1 MTSQQILN
9 GVRAGTV
16 FGMIE
21 CDIRVP
27 EELREHFAE
36 MQPVFKNISLIRED
50 LGPFMRRYAEEHNL
64 MKTPRRMLVGSYC
77 GDKILLATP
86 LLRWYLDLGLEVL
99 HVYQV
104 MEYDLIP
111 CFRQLG
117 DAVSK
122 ARREGDVHQDK
133 TIIADTMKLLGNSG
147 YGKTITNV
155 DRHRDVSYCTEKAA
169 SLMFNDKRFRQLE
182 IVVDDAYEVEMNKK
196 TVKYTLPVHVGFF
209 VLQYAKMRM
218 LQFYY
223 DFINRYVE
231 RPLFQYCEMDTDS
244 AYLALAGE
252 SVDALVTPA
261 LRDHYFRHRSEWL
274 PSECCDDHRN
284 DYVRCRLAN
293 RPWVGDEACCKARRA
308 FDKRTPGLFKVE
320 WSGAG
325 FVGLCSKT
333 YYCFGATDKYSTK
346 GLNKRHNTIDKDA
359 FLAVLTNRRS
369 GSGANRVF
377 RVHKSTVL
385 TYVQER
391 AALTYFYAK
400 RVVHEDG
407 VTTGPVDV

>member
-1 MTSQQILN
+1 M
-9 GVRAGTV
+9 
-16 FGMIE
+16 
-21 CDIRVP
+21 
-27 EELREHFAE
+27 
-36 MQPVFKNISLIRED
+36 
-50 LGPFMRRYAEEHNL
+50 
-64 MKTPRRMLVGSYC
+64 SYERT
-77 GDKILLATP
+77 GRPYD
-86 LLRWYLDLGLEVL
+86 Y
-99 HVYQV
+99 
-104 MEYDLIP
+104 EYDPIP
-111 CFRQLG
+111 CFRQFG

-169 SLMFNDKRFRQLE
+169 SLMVNDKRFRQLE
-182 IVVDDAYEVEMNKK
+182 IVVDDAYKVEMNKK
-196 TVKYTLPVHVGFF
+196 TVKNTLPVHVGFF

-231 RPLFQYCEMDTDS
+231 RPLYQYCEMDTDS

-252 SVDALVTPA
+252 SVDDLVTPA
-261 LRDHYFRHRSEWL
+261 LREHYFRHRSEWL

-293 RPWVGDEACCKARRA
+293 RPWVGDEACCKVRRA

-369 GSGANRVF
+369 GSGANRGF